1 MEYKWK
7 ANGSSRVF
15 TKQLRKAGHHLNEMI
30 MPNLSLFIAWGIL
43 SLVIKGV
50 SGDLHATL
58 EEVGHWM
65 IQLLLPIL
73 ISYSGGKSVGGQKG
87 AVAGAI
93 ASLGLIARSDAP
105 QIVGAMIIG
114 PLAGILYEQFVSR
127 FHEKFKAGYEM
138 LVSNLLV
145 GLIGSIICIIGIV
158 FIEPALNSFHLL
170 LVSVVSWLVKMNLL
184 PLVSLILEPL
194 KVLFFNNAINHG
206 VLTPLGIEFSQA
218 VGHSYLFLMEANP
231 GPGLGI
237 LLAILCFA
245 KKQEKVN
252 ASGALMIHAIGGI
265 HEIYFPFVL
274 LRPSLFLAV
283 MVGGASG
290 TLIFQWLDAGLATP
304 VSPGSLLVI
313 FANTPYPQLAGVS
326 IGIAISTFVTFI
338 CATLLLK
345 LPKKEKGDNTVKER
359 GEILELSTI
368 HSVVFACDS
377 GMGSSA
383 MGAALLKKKLAA
395 EKIDLAVGYSSVYE
409 LNNQVNQLVIVQ
421 HELADLAREKVPQ
434 SQIFV
439 LDHFLETDIL
449 LSRIKEAIH
458 EPNWKEKKERVEVVE
473 QKKSPVNV
481 VFLYKNNRRGSQT
494 MGMAILS
501 QLAKKEKKQFVI
513 LKEPIEQLK
522 IQEETIYIAQ
532 RELAVNEQLKETI
545 PQLVLVEHWVATNE
559 YEKLVK
565 GEK

>member
-7 ANGSSRVF
+7 ANCSSRLF
-15 TKQLRKAGHHLNEMI
+15 TKQLRKAGHHLNEMF
-30 MPNLSLFIAWGIL
+30 MPNLSLFFAWCFL
-43 SLVIKGV
+43 SLVMKGV

-58 EEVGHWM
+58 EEVCHWM

-114 PLAGILYEQFVSR
+114 PLAGFLYEQFVSR
-127 FHEKFKAGYEM
+127 FHAKFKAGYEM

-145 GLIGSIICIIGIV
+145 GLIGSVICIIGIV

-194 KVLFFNNAINHG
+194 KVL
-206 VLTPLGIEFSQA
+206 L
-218 VGHSYLFLMEANP
+218 
-231 GPGLGI
+231 
-237 LLAILCFA
+237 
-245 KKQEKVN
+245 
-252 ASGALMIHAIGGI
+252 
-265 HEIYFPFVL
+265 
-274 LRPSLFLAV
+274 
-283 MVGGASG
+283 
-290 TLIFQWLDAGLATP
+290 
-304 VSPGSLLVI
+304 
-313 FANTPYPQLAGVS
+313 
-326 IGIAISTFVTFI
+326 
-338 CATLLLK
+338 
-345 LPKKEKGDNTVKER
+345 
-359 GEILELSTI
+359 
-368 HSVVFACDS
+368 
-377 GMGSSA
+377 
-383 MGAALLKKKLAA
+383 
-395 EKIDLAVGYSSVYE
+395 
-409 LNNQVNQLVIVQ
+409 
-421 HELADLAREKVPQ
+421 
-434 SQIFV
+434 
-439 LDHFLETDIL
+439 
-449 LSRIKEAIH
+449 
-458 EPNWKEKKERVEVVE
+458 
-473 QKKSPVNV
+473 
-481 VFLYKNNRRGSQT
+481 
-494 MGMAILS
+494 AILS